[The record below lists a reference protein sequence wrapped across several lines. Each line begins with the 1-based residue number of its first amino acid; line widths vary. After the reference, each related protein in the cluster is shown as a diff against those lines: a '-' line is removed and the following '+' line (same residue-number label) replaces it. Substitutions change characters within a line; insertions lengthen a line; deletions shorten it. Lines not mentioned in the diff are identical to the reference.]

1 MRIWNSERHD
11 SDNNLEHNLTRFW
24 PFLLASHGCEQWEGD
39 VKHKLIFERR
49 KLNWKIFSG
58 KGIGIM

>member
-11 SDNNLEHNLTRFW
+11 SDNHLEHNLARFC
-24 PFLLASHGCEQWEGD
+24 PFLLASRGCEQWEVD

-49 KLNWKIFSG
+49 KFNWKIFSG
-58 KGIGIM
+58 RGTGIM